1 MAERTSGLPGDER
14 RTAPSQVRRSA
25 LLDIMRAGSVLL
37 VLGGHVPRMR
47 PTAPIALARYLELTW
62 QQGGWVGVDVF
73 FVLSGFLVSGLLF
86 REHLSTGTIRTGRFL
101 ARRGLK
107 IYPAFWHLMLMTFL
121 VWGTAFSG
129 RAFLAELLFV
139 QSYAPYVWGHT
150 WSLAV
155 EEHFYFG
162 LAILFVWL
170 SKRHVRQPFACIPRL
185 FAVVAL
191 VELALRGLVAYTR
204 PFEFY
209 THIFPSHLRM
219 DALLCGVAVSYAY
232 RYHRVIFLA
241 TVRRWRP
248 LLTLTGVAL
257 LSVAFIVPL
266 ESTPLMPSVGLTAI
280 YLGAASLLTVAL
292 TLKEPTH
299 VAWRAL
305 AYLGAHS
312 YSIYLWHAPAR
323 VWVFEPLTAHV
334 ALSWPI
340 YTVIYWAISLI
351 PGIAMAKLIEYP
363 VLRLRDRYIPST
375 PPTRQVAV
383 A

>member
-1 MAERTSGLPGDER
+1 MAEITSGLAGDER
-14 RTAPSQVRRSA
+14 TTTPSEGRRSA

-37 VLGGHVPRMR
+37 VLGGHLPRMR
-47 PTAPIALARYLELTW
+47 PTAPFAVARYLELTW
-62 QQGGWVGVDVF
+62 QRGGWVGVDVF

-86 REHLSTGTIRTGRFL
+86 REHLTTGTIRAKRFL
-101 ARRGLK
+101 VRRGLK

-121 VWGTAFSG
+121 VWGTAFSA

-139 QSYAPYVWGHT
+139 QSYAPYIWGHT

-155 EEHFYFG
+155 EEHFYVA
-162 LAILFVWL
+162 LAILLVWL

-185 FAVVAL
+185 FAIVAL
-191 VELALRGLVAYTR
+191 AELALRGLMAYTR

-209 THIFPSHLRM
+209 THVFPSHLRM

-232 RYHRVIFLA
+232 RYHRLLFLA
-241 TVRRWRP
+241 TVRRWRR
-248 LLTLTGVAL
+248 LLTLSSMGL
-257 LSVAFIVPL
+257 LSTAFIFPL
-266 ESTPLMPSVGLTAI
+266 ESPLMTSVGLTAV
-280 YLGAASLLTVAL
+280 YLGAASLLAVAL
-292 TLKEPTH
+292 TRDEPSH
-299 VAWRAL
+299 VVWRAL

-312 YSIYLWHAPAR
+312 YSVYLWHVPAR

-334 ALSWPI
+334 ALSWPV
-340 YTVIYWAISLI
+340 YTVTYWALSLI
-351 PGIAMAKLIEYP
+351 PGIAMSKLIEYP
-363 VLRLRDRYIPST
+363 VLRLRDRYIPAT